1 MNENIRVL
9 FEMGKIEEPN
19 EELARNFCR
28 ASKIGTYKCVVT
40 TRFGF
45 SCDLCL
51 EEELLYLKS
60 VGVHTVASCCG
71 HGNSELASILSA
83 GETSREAMQNMGYE
97 LIGNL
102 YGRDNWRPK
111 SMLLYDPP
119 EGEEHC
125 YG

>member
-28 ASKIGTYKCVVT
+28 ASKIGTYKCAVT

-71 HGNSELASILSA
+71 HGNSELPSILLSWH
-83 GETSREAMQNMGYE
+83 TSREVMHNKGFE
-97 LIGNL
+97 LICYIYWL
-102 YGRDNWRPK
+102 VSCSTK

-119 EGEEHC
+119 EGEEEP
-125 YG
+125 

>member
-1 MNENIRVL
+1 MNENIQVL
-9 FEMGKIEEPN
+9 FEMGKIEAPT

-28 ASKIGTYKCVVT
+28 ASKIGTYKCAVT

-71 HGNSELASILSA
+71 HGNSELASILTA
-83 GETSREAMQNMGYE
+83 GETSRGGHAE
-97 LIGNL
+97 
-102 YGRDNWRPK
+102 YG
-111 SMLLYDPP
+111 L
-119 EGEEHC
+119 
-125 YG
+125 

>member
-28 ASKIGTYKCVVT
+28 ASKIGTYKCAVT

-51 EEELLYLKS
+51 EEELLYTYSRVLLWAWELRACLNSKRW
-60 VGVHTVASCCG
+60 GDQQGG
-71 HGNSELASILSA
+71 HAE
-83 GETSREAMQNMGYE
+83 
-97 LIGNL
+97 
-102 YGRDNWRPK
+102 YG
-111 SMLLYDPP
+111 L
-119 EGEEHC
+119 
-125 YG
+125 